1 MRNTQSAKH
10 LALLAALLFGALAA
24 APAAAQE
31 WKTAPTMA
39 SPVTLNETVE
49 VESRLIRLGDLF
61 TISGEKAAIEIAYA
75 PEPGKRAVFDA
86 RWLYR
91 VAHAYQLPWRPL
103 SEHVRTVVSRKS
115 EVIDQ
120 REIKEVIL
128 DALIAKGAEPNTEV
142 ELSNRLLQIH
152 VPADGLGA
160 LRVEDAV
167 FDKRSQRFTAIL
179 AAPSG
184 KGGLNRMRVRGRLF
198 KTAEVPVLGRR
209 ILAGEIITAKDIQW
223 TKLRASRLQANTIMS
238 ETDLIGHTPRRGLRA
253 GYPVQASAVQ
263 RPVLVAKGSLVTM
276 VLKTPQMLLTAQGK
290 SLENG
295 ADGDVIRIRN
305 AQSKTVIEAE
315 VIGEA
320 RVAVR
325 PSTLTAMN

>member
-1 MRNTQSAKH
+1 MLNRLTAIIP
-10 LALLAALLFGALAA
+10 ALLVLSALAVPAAQADGMRKAPVVA
-24 APAAAQE
+24 APV
-31 WKTAPTMA
+31 
-39 SPVTLNETVE
+39 SLHETVE
-49 VESRLIRLGDLF
+49 VDGRLIRLGDLF
-61 TISGEKAAIEIAYA
+61 TVSGEKAAIEVAYA

-115 EVIDQ
+115 ELIDQ
-120 REIKEVIL
+120 REIKDVIL
-128 DALIAKGAEPNTEV
+128 DALIAKGAEPHSEV

-152 VPADGLGA
+152 VPSDAENG

-167 FDKRSQRFTAIL
+167 FDQRSMRFTAIL
-179 AAPSG
+179 ATPSG

-198 KTAEVPVLGRR
+198 KTAEVPVLNRR
-209 ILAGEIITAKDIQW
+209 VLAGEIITAKDVQW
-223 TKLRASRLQANTIMS
+223 TKMRASRLQANIIMS
-238 ETDLIGHTPRRGLRA
+238 ETDLVGHTPRRGLRA

-263 RPVLVAKGSLVTM
+263 RPVLVPKGSLVTM

-290 SLENG
+290 AMDNG
-295 ADGDVIRIRN
+295 AEGDVIRIRN
-305 AQSKTVIEAE
+305 SQSKTVIEAE

-325 PSTLTAMN
+325 ASTLTAMN